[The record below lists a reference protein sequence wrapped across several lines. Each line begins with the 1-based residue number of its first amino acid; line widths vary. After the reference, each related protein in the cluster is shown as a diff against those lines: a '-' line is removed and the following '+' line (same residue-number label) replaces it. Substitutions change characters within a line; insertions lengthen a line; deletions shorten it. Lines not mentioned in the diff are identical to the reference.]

1 MLWQF
6 YLWYISSA
14 SHWKW
19 VHMQLTDVVFFH
31 ITTCGTEIQ
40 HSVLLLVCHVT
51 FVPYVFLLVVVVFN
65 CGVAI

>member
-19 VHMQLTDVVFFH
+19 VHMQLTDVVFS
-31 ITTCGTEIQ
+31 ISQ
-40 HSVLLLVCHVT
+40 LVGLKFSTQFC
-51 FVPYVFLLVVVVFN
+51 
-65 CGVAI
+65 C